1 MIPQIESAAN
11 KYAYNGTVTLSLLN
25 MILGAMTEK
34 LQDDTGNH
42 LTFIVNRKLWED
54 INLTLGSYL
63 ADNKTDGTYLY
74 SKAANGGAGGY
85 VKVGATYNSY
95 EFAGNTVTFMVERAL
110 TREYPTKGYG
120 ICLDLT
126 ADKTTGTPA
135 VARFSLLGKDFIT
148 NTLEGVG
155 KADGGS
161 SGIVSS
167 NVAGSKKVMMTY
179 GAVASFTPFRS
190 AVLREV

>member
-1 MIPQIESAAN
+1 
-11 KYAYNGTVTLSLLN
+11 

-135 VARFSLLGKDFIT
+135 LARFSLLGKDFIT

-167 NVAGSKKVMMTY
+167 NVAGSKKVMMT
-179 GAVASFTPFRS
+179 
-190 AVLREV
+190 

>member
-1 MIPQIESAAN
+1 MKIQSELLQ
-11 KYAYNGTVTLSLLN
+11 KYRVN
-25 MILGAMTEK
+25 ILGNTI
-34 LQDDTGNH
+34 
-42 LTFIVNRKLWED
+42 TFAE
-54 INLTLGSYL
+54 
-63 ADNKTDGTYLY
+63 
-74 SKAANGGAGGY
+74 
-85 VKVGATYNSY
+85 
-95 EFAGNTVTFMVERAL
+95 ERAL

-135 VARFSLLGKDFIT
+135 IARFSLLGKDFIT
-148 NTLEGVG
+148 NTIEGVG
-155 KADGGS
+155 GAEGNK

-179 GAVASFTPFRS
+179 GACAAFTPFRS